1 MPALAENSYRISGHE
16 TFPCRYTWLPKAA
29 RALADDQR
37 LFADEDRAMVNMGV
51 GKNMTR
57 SIRFWMQAAGV
68 ASAAARGAGHTLTEF
83 GTALLGE
90 RGFDPFLE
98 DIRTLWLIHWKLA
111 TDNATPLLAW
121 DFLLNRRHE
130 PEIVPSVVL
139 WVLHKEALRQDAELS
154 PVTIEQ
160 HFETFLHSYIPT
172 RGRKGEVLEDNLDCP
187 LIELEL
193 LVRVGERPTDK
204 GRVEPIYVFRRE
216 EKPEISAE
224 LFTYCLNDFWNKRHP
239 TEQTLSFRE
248 VAHGHGGPGQ
258 IFKLPEDDVRT
269 RLEQLTRQANSG
281 FSYAES
287 ANLQQIHRRENR
299 AEMQLLKQI
308 YRTGGVHG

>member
-1 MPALAENSYRISGHE
+1 MAALAENSYRISGHE

-37 LFADEDRAMVNMGV
+37 LFADEDRAMVDLGV

-68 ASAAARGAGHTLTEF
+68 ASPAARGAGHALTEF
-83 GTALLGE
+83 GSALLGE

-111 TDNATPLLAW
+111 TDTANPLLAW
-121 DFLLNRRHE
+121 DFLLNRWHE
-130 PEIVPSVVL
+130 PEIVPTIIL
-139 WVLHKEALRQDAELS
+139 GALHKEALRQDAELS

-160 HFETFLHSYIPT
+160 HFETFLHTYIPT

-269 RLEQLTRQANSG
+269 RLEQLTRQANTG
-281 FSYAES
+281 FSYSES
-287 ANLQQIHRRENR
+287 ANLQQIQRRENR
-299 AEMQLLKQI
+299 AEMHLLKQI
-308 YRTGGVHG
+308 YRTGGTHG